1 MDTEKIAK
9 DAVDKVKDTANDVL
23 DGAEKAVDNTRRAV
37 KSAANKAERAVD
49 EYGHEKSQSID
60 QIASRAQDWA
70 ERGICMAADSS
81 HRAREQ
87 FYRAQE
93 RANEYVA
100 DQPGKSMAIAMAAG
114 AALATLVIMATR
126 RRD

>member
-9 DAVDKVKDTANDVL
+9 DAVDKVHDTAKTVL
-23 DGAEKAVDNTRRAV
+23 NSAESAVHETRRAV
-37 KSAANKAERAVD
+37 HSAAHKAERAID
-49 EYGHEKSQSID
+49 EYGNEQKHNID
-60 QIASRAQDWA
+60 HIDSRAQDWA
-70 ERGICMAADSS
+70 ERGIGKAADTS

-93 RANEYVA
+93 RANEYVS
-100 DQPGKSMAIAMAAG
+100 DQPGKSMAIALAAG